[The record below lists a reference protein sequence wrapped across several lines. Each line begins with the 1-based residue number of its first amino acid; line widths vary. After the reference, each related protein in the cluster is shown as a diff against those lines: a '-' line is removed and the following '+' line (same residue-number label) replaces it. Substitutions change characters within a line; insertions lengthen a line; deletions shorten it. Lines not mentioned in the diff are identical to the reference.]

1 MTAIARDLR
10 AFWWLVQ
17 KDFVRECRARTFW
30 LSTLVLGV
38 LLVSLLALQLDIA
51 ADPRLRVAGGLFWV
65 AVFFC
70 GAILIE
76 HSFWAER
83 EAGCWRA
90 LATYPVRPAVI
101 FFAKLSAT
109 VASLSAAE
117 CVLLPLFVILAD
129 VPLLAHPAAI
139 VGLAVIANA
148 GVSAV
153 GVLLGAL
160 TTAAAQR
167 GYLFVLLFLPLI
179 MPVALGASEGTRLA
193 TAGMFNDAWWNWI
206 EMLSVFA
213 ALYVGVGA
221 VLFEFVMEE

>member
-10 AFWWLVQ
+10 SLWWLVQ

-38 LLVSLLALQLDIA
+38 LLVSLLAVQLDVA
-51 ADPRLRVAGGLFWV
+51 TGPRLRVAGGLFWV
-65 AVFFC
+65 TVFFC

-76 HSFWAER
+76 RSCSAER
-83 EAGCWRA
+83 EEGCWRA

-101 FFAKLSAT
+101 FFSKLTAT
-109 VASLSAAE
+109 VVSLCVAE
-117 CVLLPLFVILAD
+117 CVLLPLFAILAD

-139 VGLAVIANA
+139 VGLAVIANV

-153 GVLLGAL
+153 GVLLGTL
-160 TTAAAQR
+160 TSVSAQR

-193 TAGMFNDAWWNWI
+193 TAGTFNEAWWQWI
-206 EMLSVFA
+206 ELLGVFA
-213 ALYVGVGA
+213 VLYAGAGA
-221 VLFEFVMEE
+221 VLFEFVLEE